1 MVSVFQL
8 TYEEGA
14 IFAAA
19 GVALCFWSIFV
30 FTPGNYSHK
39 LATDC
44 ADNHVMSSRWV
55 YWYCIDIAV
64 LYFAMMWPLWSRWR
78 DSGHYWWC
86 SFNKHSCSRSPN
98 DEEQRGMVLLV
109 QLCPQYRNSFITGQ
123 CPPCTPPSSTIW
135 SFYLLFW
142 TRCFER
148 FCEKIIITFPIFR
161 IPGKCNKLKTPSHR
175 I

>member
-1 MVSVFQL
+1 MRKELYSLLLELLSASDQYSYLLQEIIHINLPLIAL
-8 TYEEGA
+8 TTTLWV
-14 IFAAA
+14 A
-19 GVALCFWSIFV
+19 GEYIDIVLI
-30 FTPGNYSHK
+30 
-39 LATDC
+39 L
-44 ADNHVMSSRWV
+44 
-55 YWYCIDIAV
+55 YWYCIDIAI

-123 CPPCTPPSSTIW
+123 CPPRTPPSSTIW